1 MKTKLT
7 VTVSCYL
14 YVYIPVVRLSRKT
27 RILNAVFTGNV
38 FDLKFKNRER
48 FKK

>member
-7 VTVSCYL
+7 VTESCYL

-38 FDLKFKNRER
+38 FDLKFKKQR
-48 FKK
+48 KI